1 MGRFGFGLGVI
12 VLVIAASIGVAQILA
27 LLAGTASTPVSLAS
41 MWAGLEPGSFAG
53 FQALVEGSLGGAAW
67 TTVHWLLALPAWI
80 PLGVIGILLL
90 LGRRRGRGG
99 FD

>member
-12 VLVIAASIGVAQILA
+12 LLVIAASIGVAQILA
-27 LLAGTASTPVSLAS
+27 LLVGTAAAPVSLAS
-41 MWAGLEPGSFAG
+41 MWAAMAPDSFAG
-53 FQALVEGSLGGAAW
+53 FQGLVEGSAGSVAW
-67 TTVHWLLALPAWI
+67 ASIHWLLALPAWI